1 MMIKSNTLIWQSR
14 SNMEVFTL
22 KEWEDNFDNLFARVE
37 NGETIGIVRE
47 DGQAAVMMPADEAD
61 FIRIHTEENN
71 DAD

>member
-1 MMIKSNTLIWQSR
+1 MLVWQSR

-22 KEWEDNFDNLFARVE
+22 EEWEKDFDALFKRVE
-37 NGETIGIVRE
+37 NGETIGVVRE